1 MQMFR
6 ASKWFLVVVGGRG
19 DPGKCVTPYYGDR
32 NILFLMVGAL
42 IRATRTDAEAVGLT
56 GERERELEKDVN

>member
-6 ASKWFLVVVGGRG
+6 ASKWFLVVVGRRG

-42 IRATRTDAEAVGLT
+42 IRATRTDAEGLT
-56 GERERELEKDVN
+56 GERERENWKRM

>member
-19 DPGKCVTPYYGDR
+19 DPGKCVTLYYGDR

-42 IRATRTDAEAVGLT
+42 IRATRTDAVGLT
-56 GERERELEKDVN
+56 GERERKLEKDVN

>member
-19 DPGKCVTPYYGDR
+19 DPGKCVTPYYDDR

-42 IRATRTDAEAVGLT
+42 IRATHTDAEGLT
-56 GERERELEKDVN
+56 GEKERKLEKDVN